1 MTGVSNGFRFKQC
14 KIIQGSLENLQLH
27 FKQLMSDPR
36 PTVGV
41 IQGMKGNK
49 K

>member
-1 MTGVSNGFRFKQC
+1 MDLDLSSVKLYRE
-14 KIIQGSLENLQLH
+14 SLENLQLH
-27 FKQLMSDPR
+27 FMQLMSDPR